1 MKRLKVALLSG
12 GPSPE
17 HEVSVASCKKILA
30 NLDKKKFD
38 TTVVMI
44 SRENMWDFGD
54 SFENLNKEFDLLG
67 GLKKLQE
74 INPDIVFNGLHGEF
88 GEDGTIQALL
98 EKMGLKFTGS
108 GSKASAKAM
117 DKAIS
122 QDIMDDYGIKIIPT
136 IDFWRDSWD
145 IDRLGILNSIKKL
158 GKKLIIKPADGGSSL
173 GIHLNEDTEKI
184 LNDIENSF
192 KYSQHIMV
200 QPFLTGREFSCG
212 VLEFDGI
219 PKPLEVTE
227 IITKNSQFFD
237 YESKYENETTI
248 EVTPAK
254 LSIKLTEEI
263 KKFAL
268 KSHIAHGCDDY
279 SRVDFLL
286 IDDDIYFLELNTLP
300 GMTEKSLLP
309 QQAESMGIKYSRL
322 LEIIIAAGL
331 K

>member
-17 HEVSVASCKKILA
+17 HEVSVASCRKILA

-38 TTVVMI
+38 VTVVMI

-54 SFENLNKEFDLLG
+54 SFENLNKEYDLFE

-74 INPDIVFNGLHGEF
+74 MKPDIVFNGLHGEF

-98 EKMGLKFTGS
+98 EKIDVKFTGS
-108 GSKASAKAM
+108 GSKASARAM
-117 DKAIS
+117 DKVIS
-122 QDIMDDYGIKIIPT
+122 QDIMDDYGIRVIPTVDLWKDDWNINSDKII
-136 IDFWRDSWD
+136 SAA
-145 IDRLGILNSIKKL
+145 KKL
-158 GKKLIIKPADGGSSL
+158 GNKLIIKPADGGSSL
-173 GIHLNEDTEKI
+173 GIYLNEDPKM
-184 LNDIENSF
+184 LSDDIEKSL
-192 KYSQHIMV
+192 KHSDHVMI
-200 QPFLTGREFSCG
+200 QPFMIGREFSCG
-212 VLEFDGI
+212 VLEFDSV
-219 PKPLEVTE
+219 PRPLEITE

-237 YESKYENETTI
+237 YESKYEDESTI

-254 LSIKLTEEI
+254 ISKKLTEEI
-263 KKFAL
+263 KKSAL

-279 SRVDFLL
+279 SRADFLL